1 MNRFVHRHLLSPLW
15 GRRYIHSN
23 QTFKSVN
30 GLSPLTLK
38 AFDKMKFEYLTKVQH
53 ATLPTIMEGKDVLA
67 RAKTGTGK
75 SIAFL
80 LPMIENIVIQQQRK
94 PISALVLSPTRELA
108 TQIETEAAKLTT
120 FHNNVNIGC
129 FIGGTSVKKDENKL
143 ATCRNLDIIV
153 ATPGRLLDLLQ
164 RDAKNLVSR
173 LSLLQFL
180 ALDEA
185 DRLLD
190 MGFKTDLEKIF
201 TFLPKQRQTLCFSA
215 TLPDSL
221 QEIRERAFRN
231 DHVFIDTVE
240 KDDHDTNQ
248 QVVQEYLVCSIDQ
261 QIKVLEYLIE
271 SYKKENPDNYKI
283 MVFFPAARLT
293 GFMAELFSTARYPII
308 EMHSRKSQPYRTKA
322 ADRFRKGKT
331 GIMFSSDVSARG
343 VDYPG
348 VTNVIQMG
356 LTTSDDYTHRIGRTA
371 RAGTAGKGI
380 LVLADFEKKFL
391 KDLSHLPLIKTEVPD
406 FSTFRSKTEGITL
419 NLKQYADLR
428 ASGEKAYLAFI
439 GFYNTHL
446 RRLQMDKNECIQMAA
461 KYSRSIGFIDQV
473 PEIPRKL
480 IGKMGLK
487 GVDGIRTSRSEFRS
501 ERERN
506 GSSNHYNYRGNNNR
520 SERNVNSTNKFRR
533 PNR

>member
-215 TLPDSL
+215 TLPNSL
-221 QEIRERAFRN
+221 QEICERAFHN
-231 DHVFIDTVE
+231 NHVFIDTVE

-261 QIKVLEYLIE
+261 QIKVLEYFIE

-283 MVFFPAARLT
+283 LVVFPAAR
-293 GFMAELFSTARYPII
+293 
-308 EMHSRKSQPYRTKA
+308 
-322 ADRFRKGKT
+322 
-331 GIMFSSDVSARG
+331 
-343 VDYPG
+343 
-348 VTNVIQMG
+348 
-356 LTTSDDYTHRIGRTA
+356 
-371 RAGTAGKGI
+371 
-380 LVLADFEKKFL
+380 
-391 KDLSHLPLIKTEVPD
+391 
-406 FSTFRSKTEGITL
+406 
-419 NLKQYADLR
+419 
-428 ASGEKAYLAFI
+428 
-439 GFYNTHL
+439 
-446 RRLQMDKNECIQMAA
+446 
-461 KYSRSIGFIDQV
+461 
-473 PEIPRKL
+473 
-480 IGKMGLK
+480 
-487 GVDGIRTSRSEFRS
+487 
-501 ERERN
+501 
-506 GSSNHYNYRGNNNR
+506 
-520 SERNVNSTNKFRR
+520 
-533 PNR
+533 